1 MIGKFLTAAAAATMV
16 AAPVAAAP
24 TSSAARLSIAP
35 RAASSSDKASNLT
48 GVGIPALVLLAG
60 IAAIGVLAVVNES
73 DDNDF
78 PESN

>member
-24 TSSAARLSIAP
+24 ANPAASLSVAP
-35 RAASSSDKASNLT
+35 RAATSADKANNLA
-48 GVGIPALVLLAG
+48 GVGVPALLILAG
-60 IAAIGVLAVVNES
+60 IAAIGVIAVVNES

-78 PESN
+78 PDSN